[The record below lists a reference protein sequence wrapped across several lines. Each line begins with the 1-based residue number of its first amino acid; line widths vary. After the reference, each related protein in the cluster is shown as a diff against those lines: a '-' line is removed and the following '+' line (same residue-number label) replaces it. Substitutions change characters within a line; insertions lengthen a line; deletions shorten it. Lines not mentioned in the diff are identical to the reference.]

1 MNKKETI
8 VKSLNDAVQQFNVLI
23 SNLNQKEFETNYNEK
38 WSAGQDLVHLIKVL
52 RIVNIAYALPK
63 PLIGI
68 LYGTNT
74 NESRAFEQLR
84 TLYKTALAGGAK
96 SPAIYLPKP
105 VLYHAKN
112 GLINKH
118 ELLNQA
124 FITKLNNIA
133 ESDLDKYQLPHP
145 ILGKVTLRELATFTC
160 FHTEH
165 HFELLQ
171 SKLGR

>member
-8 VKSLNDAVQQFNVLI
+8 IKSLNDAVQQFNVLI
-23 SNLNQKEFETNYNEK
+23 SNLNQNEFEKNYNDK

-52 RIVNIAYALPK
+52 RIVNIGYALPK

-68 LYGTNT
+68 LHESNT
-74 NESRAFEQLR
+74 SESRPFELLR
-84 TLYKTALAGGAK
+84 TLYKTSLAGGAK
-96 SPAIYLPKP
+96 SPVLYLPKP
-105 VLYHAKN
+105 VAFLDKEN
-112 GLINKH
+112 LIKKH
-118 ELLNQA
+118 QILNQA
-124 FITKLNNIA
+124 LISKLNKMS

>member
-8 VKSLNDAVQQFNVLI
+8 AKSLNDAVQQFNVLI
-23 SNLNQKEFETNYNEK
+23 SNLNQNEFETNYNDK

-68 LYGTNT
+68 LYGSNK
-74 NESRAFEQLR
+74 NESRPFDQLR

-105 VLYHAKN
+105 VAFLDKEN
-112 GLINKH
+112 LVKKH
-118 ELLNQA
+118 QNLNQA
-124 FITKLNNIA
+124 FITKLNKMS
-133 ESDLDKYQLPHP
+133 ELDLDKYQLPHP

-171 SKLGR
+171 SKLSR